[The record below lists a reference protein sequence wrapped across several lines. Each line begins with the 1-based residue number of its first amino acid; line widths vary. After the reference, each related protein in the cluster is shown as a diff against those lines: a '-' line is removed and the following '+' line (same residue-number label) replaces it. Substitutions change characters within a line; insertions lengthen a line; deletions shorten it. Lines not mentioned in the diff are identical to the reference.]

1 MVEVSGLFHLIA
13 FFLPINRYN
22 IVYSILGDV
31 VAPGISSVKGGS
43 ICYVNLE
50 SLESLVRKN

>member
-1 MVEVSGLFHLIA
+1 M
-13 FFLPINRYN
+13 
-22 IVYSILGDV
+22 YSILGDV